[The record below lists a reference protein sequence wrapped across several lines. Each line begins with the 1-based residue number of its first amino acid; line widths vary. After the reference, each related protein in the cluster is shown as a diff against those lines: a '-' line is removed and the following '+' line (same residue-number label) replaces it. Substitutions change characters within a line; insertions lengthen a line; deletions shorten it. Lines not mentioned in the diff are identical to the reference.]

1 MSISIGM
8 LALVAL
14 TAGQDD
20 QVRVLQEMV
29 QELRQEVSELK
40 NKKSDTWIN
49 EHRADEIRDLVHDV
63 LADSDARVNLVGD
76 GLTSGYANGA
86 FIASPDGNWKLKI
99 NGQLQ
104 VRWIYN
110 DAEGLASQ
118 HGFEQRRTKLTF
130 SGHAVDPSW
139 TFKVSPNPQLF
150 NSEPYI
156 SCSMLSD

>member
-76 GLTSGYANGA
+76 GLTSGYATGR
-86 FIASPDGNWKLKI
+86 L
-99 NGQLQ
+99 
-104 VRWIYN
+104 
-110 DAEGLASQ
+110 
-118 HGFEQRRTKLTF
+118 
-130 SGHAVDPSW
+130 
-139 TFKVSPNPQLF
+139 
-150 NSEPYI
+150 
-156 SCSMLSD
+156 